1 MRMWFGGLGR
11 DKYYCVPCDYVAK
24 AKHTPA
30 CPTCREPMTYMT
42 DEWRPGR
49 KGSRT
54 RLWDERVP
62 QHRQDAARL
71 RSRAYG
77 TRHWVSRSGVTG
89 EWIEATVKRASAKEE
104 KENT

>member
-1 MRMWFGGLGR
+1 MRMHFGLGR

-24 AKHTPA
+24 ARHTPA

-62 QHRQDAARL
+62 RHRKEAARL
-71 RSRAYG
+71 RGR
-77 TRHWVSRSGVTG
+77 RWVSYSGVTKKWVQ
-89 EWIEATVKRASAKEE
+89 ERTRSDAEDS
-104 KENT
+104 